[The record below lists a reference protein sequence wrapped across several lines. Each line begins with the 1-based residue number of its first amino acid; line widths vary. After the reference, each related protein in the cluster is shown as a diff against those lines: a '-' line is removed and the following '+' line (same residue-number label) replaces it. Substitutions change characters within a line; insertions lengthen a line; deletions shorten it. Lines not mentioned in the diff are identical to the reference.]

1 MFLPV
6 VVLAVSNVVKNSFK
20 KKVSFLCRLYISV
33 LARSMQFGGFSAG
46 ELSEEEVSEL
56 PSCAFANR
64 PTSSGSNLQHHYL
77 TSLHHNT
84 GTHFHLTQLSH
95 EKTF

>member
-1 MFLPV
+1 MLIF
-6 VVLAVSNVVKNSFK
+6 
-20 KKVSFLCRLYISV
+20 ISI
-33 LARSMQFGGFSAG
+33 LTPSMQFGGFSAG

-84 GTHFHLTQLSH
+84 GTNFHLALLDTY
-95 EKTF
+95 